1 MKRNIYLT
9 FIGVGMLAFSSCVDS
24 YEKLPVEQ
32 FTIDYVF
39 SRTDSLGK
47 KAVGFLDEIYNML
60 DYGHNRVNGDYLDA
74 ASDDAISIDASDPDV
89 YKMVMG
95 RYTANSRTSDMG
107 WGEYYAGIRKVNF
120 LINNID
126 VVPFNLTYK
135 DASGKVRPLNHSM
148 KAEARFLR
156 VYAYFELLKRYG
168 GIPLMGDKVY
178 QLGDNMELPRN
189 TFAQCVDYMVKEL
202 DDIRGDLRAYP
213 LENTA
218 SDAHVATREACD
230 AMKSRIL
237 LYAASPLFNE
247 KPIEPGNELV
257 GYASY
262 DKERWNVAAKAA
274 KAFIDAYGPEG
285 SQVFGLTSNFKRI
298 FLEYYSPDSNPEI
311 IFFRQGGNNKVVE
324 TQNGPLG
331 FSGESLGY
339 GRTNPTQNLV
349 DAFPMKDGKLAAESS
364 TQPYENRDPR
374 FYCTILHNG
383 SRWLGKTLATYQ
395 GGVNNPTGS
404 AQYTRTSY
412 YMRKFMGDF
421 EESETYGNNYHLWVM
436 YRYAEILLNY
446 AEALNEYE
454 GEASHSKI
462 IPYLDKIR
470 ERAGIPALL
479 KSWSKARYPKTSF
492 TKDEM
497 REIIHRER
505 MIELSFEGHRMWDV
519 RRWKIARQE
528 FDQDVKG
535 WDVSGQSVEEFYNV
549 SGDMA
554 QPQIVAD
561 RNFPN
566 EKYALWPI
574 SITEIQKNR
583 NLVQTDGW

>member
-47 KAVGFLDEIYNML
+47 KAVGFLDEIYNMF

-454 GEASHSKI
+454 EKPSDEVYKVLRALRK
-462 IPYLDKIR
+462 
-470 ERAGIPALL
+470 RAGIEAGKDNKYGLEDNM
-479 KSWSKARYPKTSF
+479 SR
-492 TKDEM
+492 DEM
-497 REIIHRER
+497 RLVIQNER
-505 MIELSFEGHRMWDV
+505 RIEMAFEEQRYWDIRRWRLAEKIFEKPLQGMSIVSGAGSLSFERVEILSATVDS
-519 RRWKIARQE
+519 RR
-528 FDQDVKG
+528 FL
-535 WDVSGQSVEEFYNV
+535 Y
-549 SGDMA
+549 
-554 QPQIVAD
+554 
-561 RNFPN
+561 
-566 EKYALWPI
+566 PI
-574 SITEIQKNR
+574 PYSEVIKNR
-583 NLVQTDGW
+583 NMVQNPKW